1 MGKITGKII
10 KKIAEKVLKG
20 DKRISYRPA
29 DDLEPEYDKL
39 KEEVVAKGY
48 YTQEEDVLSYA
59 SFPEVAEN
67 FFKWRKAKNEG
78 VDSDMAKSGVYP
90 V

>member
-1 MGKITGKII
+1 MPVNEE
-10 KKIAEKVLKG
+10 IAEKILKG
-20 DKRISYRPA
+20 EKRIDYRPA
-29 DDLEPEYDKL
+29 DDLAPEYEKL
-39 KEEVVAKGY
+39 KAEVVAKGY

-67 FFKWRKAKNEG
+67 FFKWRKAKQEG
-78 VDSDMAKSGVYP
+78 IDQDMAKTGVYP